1 MHRRLDQLVKV
12 GGGNKPLLDGAHYR
26 QAAVLWVD
34 GHDLLQKVAVSTSVD
49 LKRKKK
55 KKKVRKDKKRK
66 IKIHRRQS
74 CPV

>member
-55 KKKVRKDKKRK
+55 KRSEKTKKEK
-66 IKIHRRQS
+66 
-74 CPV
+74 